1 MMEEEAFKDERER
14 RGEKIKW
21 SFCPDGFPSS
31 SDPFIFS
38 ILFVSVF
45 KEKLMP
51 GFHLRASLT
60 LAATLKD
67 HSK

>member
-1 MMEEEAFKDERER
+1 MEEEAFKDERER

-31 SDPFIFS
+31 LGPFIFS

-45 KEKLMP
+45 KEKL
-51 GFHLRASLT
+51 
-60 LAATLKD
+60 
-67 HSK
+67 